1 MQVVGIAV
9 TLMLVNAADDRV
21 CTFQRGSQ
29 KAAAGFLLSLPNRG
43 SVTRRNT
50 CASGARRA
58 HLVNKVRMTMASPRE
73 AGDTEIMAGGDLL
86 SAAEMQGLSIFTSV
100 EELGGYLGGTGR
112 AKLVWKSILEG
123 KNPFEDEAVHKNTRE
138 QLQLKF
144 EPLPEVVGKVRAAD
158 LTTKLLVRMQDGME
172 IESVIIPHDSRPTA
186 QKSLSGQTAPRSTLC
201 VSSQVFVASIT
212 CVMFTTIFV
221 ILTTLVTFPT
231 I

>member
-9 TLMLVNAADDRV
+9 TLMLVNAADDQV
-21 CTFQRGSQ
+21 CTFQRGSRG
-29 KAAAGFLLSLPNRG
+29 KAAAGFLLSLPHRG

-50 CASGARRA
+50 CAPGAGRA
-58 HLVNKVRMTMASPRE
+58 HLANKVRMTMASPRE
-73 AGDTEIMAGGDLL
+73 AGDTEMMAGGDLL

-112 AKLVWKSILEG
+112 AKLVWKNILEG

-138 QLQLKF
+138 QLQHKF

-201 VSSQVFVASIT
+201 VSSQVFVT
-212 CVMFTTIFV
+212 R
-221 ILTTLVTFPT
+221 
-231 I
+231 

>member
-1 MQVVGIAV
+1 MSWQRQVVGIAV
-9 TLMLVNAADDRV
+9 TLLLVNAADDQV
-21 CTFQRGSQ
+21 CTFQRGSRG
-29 KAAAGFLLSLPNRG
+29 KACFLLSLPR

-50 CASGARRA
+50 CAPGRA
-58 HLVNKVRMTMASPRE
+58 HLANKVRMTMASPRE
-73 AGDTEIMAGGDLL
+73 AGDTEMMAGGDLL

-100 EELGGYLGGTGR
+100 QELGGYLGGTGR

-123 KNPFEDEAVHKNTRE
+123 KNPFDDEAVHKNTRE
-138 QLQLKF
+138 QLQHKF

-212 CVMFTTIFV
+212 YVMFTTIFV
-221 ILTTLVTFPT
+221 IFLLL
-231 I
+231 